1 MEVFIIL
8 FNFWSVNYIF
18 FFSYFTK
25 TYQLHYYFYLNATSD
40 FFHVTI
46 IIQPIMFLLLHLQ
59 LYYTY
64 FMEFIIFLLIFLF
77 NTQESY
83 DNLLPD
89 HQFII
94 LLEIHH
100 HYHHSYLFIHNCQ
113 GLLMSS
119 FYYWWSYLLE
129 CFYYCSFF
137 GYLDRVFLVFVVD
150 FYS

>member
-1 MEVFIIL
+1 
-8 FNFWSVNYIF
+8 
-18 FFSYFTK
+18 
-25 TYQLHYYFYLNATSD
+25 
-40 FFHVTI
+40 
-46 IIQPIMFLLLHLQ
+46 MFLLLHLQ

-119 FYYWWSYLLE
+119 FYY
-129 CFYYCSFF
+129 
-137 GYLDRVFLVFVVD
+137 
-150 FYS
+150 